1 MRLLLL
7 TTVSS
12 DPTRLALCERLIASI
27 NAQSSP
33 DLEVKHLLLIQDLP
47 DDNVEG
53 RIAREHD
60 WVCVHRS
67 SRCLSLSKARNIL
80 LELARNAGDLE
91 VADVVAFPD
100 DDAWYPSPFL
110 AGLSRLF
117 SGSTQPDIFVCRYS
131 VTPEPTDGDMGAADE
146 PSLLQFV
153 QSASSNTMFISAN
166 IVRQLGPFDET
177 LGVGTD
183 LPGAEDLDYAL
194 RARLKARTVSAST
207 MALVGHRDKSVSLK
221 AKYYSADLLV
231 LMRYAKD
238 WSHIVLF
245 CRKLMVGLYLI
256 GARRLSISEWAD
268 ALSQSLISR
277 LKLSPR
283 ESRIS

>member
-47 DDNVEG
+47 GDNVGG
-53 RIAREHD
+53 RIAGEHD
-60 WVCVHRS
+60 WIRVHRS
-67 SRCLSLSKARNIL
+67 SQRLSLSKARNIL
-80 LELARNAGDLE
+80 LELARNEGDLQ

-131 VTPEPTDGDMGAADE
+131 TAPEPSDGDMGAAE
-146 PSLLQFV
+146 NPSLLQFV
-153 QSASSNTMFISAN
+153 KSASSNTMFISGN
-166 IVRQLGPFDET
+166 IVRQLDPFDEA
-177 LGVGTD
+177 LGVGTA
-183 LPGAEDLDYAL
+183 LAGAEDLDYAL
-194 RARLKARTVSAST
+194 RARLKARIVSASP
-207 MALVGHRDKSVSLK
+207 MALVGHRNKSVSLK

-238 WSHIVLF
+238 WSHVVLF

-256 GARRLSISEWAD
+256 GARQLSIPEWAD

-277 LKLSPR
+277 FKLSPHG
-283 ESRIS
+283 SRIR

>member
-47 DDNVEG
+47 GDKVGES
-53 RIAREHD
+53 IAREHE
-60 WVCVHRS
+60 WVRVHRS
-67 SRCLSLSKARNIL
+67 NQRLSLSKARNIL
-80 LELARNAGDLE
+80 LELARNAGDLK

-131 VTPEPTDGDMGAADE
+131 MTPEPTGADMGGADK

-153 QSASSNTMFISAN
+153 QGASSNTMFISGN

-177 LGVGTD
+177 LGVGTA

-194 RARLKARTVSAST
+194 RARLKARTVRSST
-207 MALVGHRDKSVSLK
+207 MALIGHRDKSVSLK

-238 WSHIVLF
+238 WSHVVLF
-245 CRKLMVGLYLI
+245 GRKLMVGLYLI
-256 GARRLSISEWAD
+256 GARQLSISEWAD
-268 ALSQSLISR
+268 AVSQSLISR
-277 LKLSPR
+277 LKLSPHG
-283 ESRIS
+283 SRIS